1 MERFRKKRFL
11 SLCVAASALGIVWV
25 TPIGVIAATAYQEL
39 DLFSNVLSLIR
50 KNYVEGIDDSKLIR
64 DAIRGMVS
72 SLDPHSSYLDAEEFR
87 EMQIDTRGEFAGLGI
102 EVVKGESGFV
112 EVVAA
117 IEGTPASRAGIQ
129 AKDQIAAICPT
140 LRPKDWE
147 EDCRSTKTMSLD
159 DAVRHMR
166 GRKGT
171 KLTLQI
177 LRSNWQTPHSYVIE
191 RDLVKVVS
199 VAGRLLEPG
208 YAYLR
213 IRQFQERTESD
224 LRDTL
229 AVLHDESRKV
239 MQTNAQRVSPDVS
252 TSGGSA
258 SAAASQSSATDE
270 LRGLVLDLRDN
281 PGGLLEQA
289 VAVADLWL
297 DRGVIVQTRGR
308 LENQAQI
315 FSARPERT
323 EPNYP
328 LVVLVNEGSASASEI
343 VAGALQ
349 DQHRALVLGTPT
361 FGKGSVQTIYPLSDG
376 SGLRLTTALY
386 YTPSD
391 RSIQE
396 IGITPD
402 ILVTTQDVGSDSDA
416 SAQAAAASGVAV
428 ETKPREK
435 DLEGH
440 FTNEKANGAQS
451 IPEDV
456 VQAGGDDVQL
466 KRALEVL
473 KSWRYF
479 ERLKAQ
485 AASTSV
491 Q

>member
-1 MERFRKKRFL
+1 MPRSHKKWIL
-11 SLCVAASALGIVWV
+11 SLFVGACALVAVLS
-25 TPIGVIAATAYQEL
+25 TPFGVIAATAYQEL
-39 DLFSNVLSLIR
+39 DLFSSVLALVR
-50 KNYVEGIDDSKLIR
+50 KSYVEEIDDSKLIR
-64 DAIRGMVS
+64 EAIRGMVS
-72 SLDPHSSYLDAEEFR
+72 SLDPHSSYLDPEEFR

-102 EVVKGESGFV
+102 EIVKGESGLI

-117 IEGTPASRAGIQ
+117 IEGTPAFRAGIQ
-129 AKDQIAAICPT
+129 AKDQIVAICPT
-140 LRPKDWE
+140 LRPKEWE
-147 EDCRSTKTMSLD
+147 EDCRSTKAMSLD
-159 DAVRHMR
+159 EAVRYMR

-177 LRSNWQTPHSYVIE
+177 LRANWKAPHNYVIE

-199 VAGRLLEPG
+199 VSGQLLEPG

-213 IRQFQERTESD
+213 IRQFQERTDAD
-224 LRDTL
+224 LRDML
-229 AVLHDESRKV
+229 AALRRESHNAMAMRANKV
-239 MQTNAQRVSPDVS
+239 PLDA
-252 TSGGSA
+252 SA
-258 SAAASQSSATDE
+258 SDTTLSNSSLESPPTDE

-289 VAVADLWL
+289 IAVADLWL
-297 DRGVIVQTRGR
+297 DHGVIVQTRGR
-308 LENQAQI
+308 LESQAQI
-315 FSARPERT
+315 FSARSEDT
-323 EPNYP
+323 EPGYP

-386 YTPSD
+386 YTPAD

-396 IGITPD
+396 IGIAPD
-402 ILVTTQDVGSDSDA
+402 ILVTVHDTNTDFA
-416 SAQAAAASGVAV
+416 ESAQADAANEAQAGVR
-428 ETKPREK
+428 PREK

-440 FTNEKANGAQS
+440 FSNEKANGVQS
-451 IPEDV
+451 TPEGV
-456 VQAGGDDVQL
+456 TPTASGDLQL

-485 AASTSV
+485 ASSAPA